1 MSGGRE
7 GRRVKPL
14 ESYMRGWAIFSISV
28 PLNQT
33 LDKEHAPSAPTSCP
47 GGSFAIEA
55 AIGGCLDKFLCHS
68 RRDAA
73 KLRELA
79 QVARVLP
86 GGRPG
91 PLRCTKYFFDI
102 PQYRQDLLSS
112 LVQR

>member
-1 MSGGRE
+1 M
-7 GRRVKPL
+7 L
-14 ESYMRGWAIFSISV
+14 
-28 PLNQT
+28 L
-33 LDKEHAPSAPTSCP
+33 LTSCL
-47 GGSFAIEA
+47 AIEA
-55 AIGGCLDKFLCHS
+55 AIGGWLDTFLCHS
-68 RRDAA
+68 QRDAA

>member
-1 MSGGRE
+1 M
-7 GRRVKPL
+7 L
-14 ESYMRGWAIFSISV
+14 
-28 PLNQT
+28 L
-33 LDKEHAPSAPTSCP
+33 LTSCL
-47 GGSFAIEA
+47 AIEA
-55 AIGGCLDKFLCHS
+55 AIGGWLDTFLCHS
-68 RRDAA
+68 QRDAA

-102 PQYRQDLLSS
+102 LQYRQDLLFS